1 MNMTRTI
8 GATIALAAAIAGAGC
23 GEGASDPTAPPTAA
37 EPQGPENEAIVHASL
52 SLGGDHVLEFIEVK
66 AGLVGVVEKGRTLV
80 DTPQLTADVTSLP
93 WLDMYRHFAGAS
105 ARIPVG
111 MIDADRRL
119 SARAIASEVSTT
131 AAPAPS
137 VPRDLDRAS
146 TGAGPHFYNDAEQ
159 AWFKST
165 FCTEK
170 YTDCI
175 QGWWFT
181 SITSARR
188 IGKATAYS
196 WVGSESTVV
205 ANFRFYDPVGYPT
218 DPCSG
223 WSCQWQQWYNL
234 IVSPGHYAGT
244 TFIGAPQYY
253 KWDLTGS
260 ERNTQVSTMT
270 YY

>member
-1 MNMTRTI
+1 MSMTRTI
-8 GATIALAAAIAGAGC
+8 GVTIVWAAAVAVAGC
-23 GEGASDPTAPPTAA
+23 GEGATEPAAPSTVA
-37 EPQGPENEAIVHASL
+37 EPQAPADDAIVHASL
-52 SLGGDHVLEFIEVK
+52 SLGGEHLLEFVEFK

-80 DTPQLTADVTSLP
+80 DPPQLTDDVTSLP

-119 SARAIASEVSTT
+119 SARAIVPAVSTT
-131 AAPAPS
+131 ATPLPAA
-137 VPRDLDRAS
+137 PRDLDVAS
-146 TGAGPHFYNDAEQ
+146 TGDGPHFYNDAEQ

-165 FCTEK
+165 FCTTK
-170 YTDCI
+170 FTDCI

-181 SITSARR
+181 NITSARR

-196 WVGSESTVV
+196 WVGSESNVV
-205 ANFRFYDPVGYPT
+205 ANFKFYDPVGYPS

-223 WSCQWQQWYNL
+223 WSCSWQQWYNL

-253 KWDLTGS
+253 KWELTGS